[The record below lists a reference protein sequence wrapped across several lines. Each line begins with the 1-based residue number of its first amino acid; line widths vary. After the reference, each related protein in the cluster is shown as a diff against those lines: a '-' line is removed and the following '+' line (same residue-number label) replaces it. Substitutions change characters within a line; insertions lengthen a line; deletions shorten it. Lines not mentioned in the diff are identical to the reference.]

1 MLAWLRGPS
10 WLALAIIALLAL
22 SAVWAID
29 PIRDAATG
37 GVVAE
42 ATLDRSA
49 GYLLIAPISAILDTL
64 TLLTVRQHVALV
76 VTLVLGWA
84 AWWWWS
90 RRETDLAI
98 PPGRRAVRLAAH
110 PSTSVTTRATCCR
123 TVSSVSVSRI
133 AEMGAMSR

>member
-10 WLALAIIALLAL
+10 WLAFAIIALLAL

-49 GYLLIAPISAILDTL
+49 GYLLIAPISALSASSAMMASASQDGPRNRASMRAERVCAREASSRGTGL
-64 TLLTVRQHVALV
+64 TLR
-76 VTLVLGWA
+76 GMKFA
-84 AWWWWS
+84 A
-90 RRETDLAI
+90 RRN
-98 PPGRRAVRLAAH
+98 RRAAN
-110 PSTSVTTRATCCR
+110 
-123 TVSSVSVSRI
+123 
-133 AEMGAMSR
+133 